1 MENEIMERPF
11 DNFKTAID
19 DPDYFFGHGALINAV
34 QQSPFLVRVLLGG
47 RRIGKTSALRAIE
60 WNLLDSNSGKPCR
73 AFPVFISF
81 KSEQPKDLDNLRYI
95 MIARLRE
102 AIERWQQVPG
112 TALRETYRRFRR
124 QVASA
129 EVTIGFLKAL
139 GAKFSITNPDRER
152 QLIHEDFRQAL
163 LRTIKELEKLN
174 FEGICFL
181 FDDAEFIV
189 RKDWANDAWSYF
201 RSLKDTDTA
210 LKSFFGLVLSG
221 YRDLQN
227 YHQEVGSPLFNIA
240 QVEWLLP
247 LDDSEIKKLVT
258 HRSKLE
264 KVALSEEKSNFVVD
278 WAGGHPYL
286 TQQILNAICAS
297 CHTQKESVSA
307 ENLVSNLIQ
316 QHSNQFSKW
325 WNLNQ
330 HPDGFI
336 ETERLVYQVLV
347 EHRQGT
353 CESLAKLARLSEL
366 EVADALMMLVG
377 TGVIKKL
384 DEENYAIGTRLF
396 EKWVEQQKR

>member
-1 MENEIMERPF
+1 MENTIKERPF

-19 DPDYFFGHGALINAV
+19 DPDYFFGHGTLINSV

-47 RRIGKTSALRAIE
+47 RRIGKTSTLRAIE
-60 WNLLDSNSGKPCR
+60 WNLLDLNSGKPCR
-73 AFPVFISF
+73 AFPVFISL

-102 AIERWQQVPG
+102 AIEHWQQVPG
-112 TALRETYRRFRR
+112 TELRETYRRFRR

-129 EVTIGFLKAL
+129 DVNIGFLKAL
-139 GAKFSITNPDRER
+139 NAKFSITNPDRER

-163 LRTIKELEKLN
+163 LKTIKELQKWD

-210 LKSFFGLVLSG
+210 LKPFLGFVLSG

-227 YHQEVGSPLFNIA
+227 YQQQVGSPLFNIA
-240 QVEWLLP
+240 EVEWLLP
-247 LDDSEIKKLVT
+247 LDDLETEKLIAYRIKAENISLPN
-258 HRSKLE
+258 E
-264 KVALSEEKSNFVVD
+264 GIQFVLD
-278 WAGGHPYL
+278 SAGSHPYL
-286 TQQILNAICAS
+286 TQQMLNTIADIRHAKKS
-297 CHTQKESVSA
+297 IHA
-307 ENLVSNLIQ
+307 NHLVSNQIQ
-316 QHSNQFSKW
+316 IHNKQFSKW
-325 WNLNQ
+325 WNQNQ
-330 HPDGFI
+330 LDDGFT
-336 ETERLVYQVLV
+336 ETERLVYQALV
-347 EHRQGT
+347 TNRQGN
-353 CESLAKLARLSEL
+353 CETLAQFANLSEL
-366 EVADALMMLVG
+366 EVANALITLAG
-377 TGVIKKL
+377 TGVIKQL